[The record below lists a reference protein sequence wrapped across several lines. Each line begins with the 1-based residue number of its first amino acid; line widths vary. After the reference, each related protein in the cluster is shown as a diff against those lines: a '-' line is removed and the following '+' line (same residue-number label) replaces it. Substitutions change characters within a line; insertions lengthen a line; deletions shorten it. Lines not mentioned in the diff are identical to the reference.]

1 LHIINARKQHC
12 YAKAI
17 LNINSES
24 YVVERQT
31 VKNENKK
38 GINASTHLNV
48 FRYNNE
54 SKRFDDL
61 AGEGR
66 TDTEKVLRGLIGSS
80 EDFLL
85 TTMSVQNENNQFL
98 GHGSAKRKQTLFR
111 FLDLE
116 IFDTMHDFA
125 KSEMNILKS
134 NLKNFSVVV
143 DYDKLIY
150 DLKDNLSKASI
161 QVSSISDSLQ
171 KLQSELFDVEST
183 IKVLNSSADVK
194 DVDVISLKNVI
205 NDISNSINSQNIV
218 LKSKQLELQ
227 KLNST
232 LSETVVSDDELTML
246 KQGVE
251 QYEALKSTTSLHK
264 NKLDQLSNT
273 LKQHRNSLQLLNSV
287 PCGDSFPECKFIHNA
302 HLDKNNIVT
311 TTNEFEE
318 VKALFEQSHNL
329 MLKMAEFQYD
339 LKLSDRLKKIAVH
352 NQTKSNITL
361 AEKFVENT
369 ELQIQNL
376 QLRLKQS
383 EEKYEK
389 IKSHNES
396 EFHAKLKA
404 CTDERDRILKDI
416 KSKDALRIKLAED
429 IGRMNST
436 LCSMIEE
443 KNLKESL
450 VNKLKIYELAVVAFS
465 KKGIPSLIVESQLPI
480 INEEISKILHG
491 IVDFTVS
498 LELDKESDSLEIYID
513 YFDSKRLIELG
524 SGMEKM
530 IASVAIRVALTNV
543 STLPKTDM
551 FVIDEGFGALDE
563 MSVEACN
570 RFLVSLKR
578 YFKTILLITHVDGV
592 KDIVDSMI
600 EIVKSEKDSKV
611 LYE

>member
-1 LHIINARKQHC
+1 
-12 YAKAI
+12 
-17 LNINSES
+17 
-24 YVVERQT
+24 
-31 VKNENKK
+31 
-38 GINASTHLNV
+38 
-48 FRYNNE
+48 
-54 SKRFDDL
+54 
-61 AGEGR
+61 
-66 TDTEKVLRGLIGSS
+66 
-80 EDFLL
+80 
-85 TTMSVQNENNQFL
+85 
-98 GHGSAKRKQTLFR
+98 
-111 FLDLE
+111 
-116 IFDTMHDFA
+116 
-125 KSEMNILKS
+125 
-134 NLKNFSVVV
+134 
-143 DYDKLIY
+143 
-150 DLKDNLSKASI
+150 
-161 QVSSISDSLQ
+161 
-171 KLQSELFDVEST
+171 
-183 IKVLNSSADVK
+183 
-194 DVDVISLKNVI
+194 
-205 NDISNSINSQNIV
+205 
-218 LKSKQLELQ
+218 
-227 KLNST
+227 
-232 LSETVVSDDELTML
+232 
-246 KQGVE
+246 
-251 QYEALKSTTSLHK
+251 
-264 NKLDQLSNT
+264 
-273 LKQHRNSLQLLNSV
+273 
-287 PCGDSFPECKFIHNA
+287 
-302 HLDKNNIVT
+302 VT

-480 INEEISKILHG
+480 INKEISKILHG

-530 IASVAIRVALTNV
+530 IASVAIFLSFYLLSSLPQTAKGGLSKLISIFAQEITRV
-543 STLPKTDM
+543 
-551 FVIDEGFGALDE
+551 GFAQMQDVYSGALDAVP
-563 MSVEACN
+563 SSKDILRLYCYKTARYTFALLAVQV
-570 RFLVSLKR
+570 RFLAGAQKERSAHFRKR
-578 YFKTILLITHVDGV
+578 FPLLCGYPAIPKSPCAKSGV
-592 KDIVDSMI
+592 ELRCRK
-600 EIVKSEKDSKV
+600 
-611 LYE
+611 LLR